1 MQKIKRLSVLP
12 MSRNPSEH
20 GGRVVMNDDS
30 TVTAQYHRGA

>member
-12 MSRNPSEH
+12 TSRNPSEH
-20 GGRVVMNDDS
+20 RGRVVMNDDS